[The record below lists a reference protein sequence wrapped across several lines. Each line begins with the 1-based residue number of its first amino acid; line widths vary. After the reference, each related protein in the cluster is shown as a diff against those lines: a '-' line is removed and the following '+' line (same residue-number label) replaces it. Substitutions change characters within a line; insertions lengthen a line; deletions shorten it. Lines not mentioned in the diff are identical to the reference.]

1 MHVLVCE
8 DDELIASGIVA
19 GPTAQ
24 GLTVEHVATASAA
37 RAMLKVA
44 EFDVMV
50 LDLGFPDEDG
60 LKLLQQLRHQGLEI
74 PVLILT
80 VRDSVT
86 DRVDGLQAGA
96 DDYLLKPFDLREL
109 APSLHTLL
117 RRVAGRSVN
126 LIEHGRLTYNPSS
139 RETLLGGQSVDLSRR
154 EQSLLQALL
163 HNRGR
168 VLSSEQLKDSVY
180 GFNDELESNALNVH
194 IHHLRRKLGNGIV
207 ETVRGLGYRLGPAD
221 GGEQLNRDEFAFAPE
236 PDPRRG
242 LRPDLGPGGGLDAQR
257 LAQPDD
263 VFPRPAAGGVGA
275 HGRRPDGAIA
285 GRCRPR
291 ARAPISAPSN

>member
-19 GPTAQ
+19 GLKAQ

-37 RAMLKVA
+37 RAMLGVA
-44 EFDVMV
+44 EFNVMV
-50 LDLGFPDEDG
+50 LDLGLPDEDG
-60 LKLLQQLRHQGLEI
+60 LKLLKQLRHQGLEI

-80 VRDSVT
+80 ARDSVT

-109 APSLHTLL
+109 AARLHTLL

-126 LIEHGRLTYNPSS
+126 LIEHGRLTYDPST
-139 RETLLGGQSVDLSRR
+139 RETLLGGQPVDLSRR

-221 GGEQLNRDEFAFAPE
+221 GGEE
-236 PDPRRG
+236 
-242 LRPDLGPGGGLDAQR
+242 
-257 LAQPDD
+257 
-263 VFPRPAAGGVGA
+263 
-275 HGRRPDGAIA
+275 
-285 GRCRPR
+285 
-291 ARAPISAPSN
+291 S

>member
-1 MHVLVCE
+1 MRVLVCE
-8 DDELIASGIVA
+8 DDELIASGIVS
-19 GPTAQ
+19 GLTAQ
-24 GLTVEHVATASAA
+24 GLTVEHVGSASAA
-37 RAMLKVA
+37 RAMIGVA

-50 LDLGFPDEDG
+50 LDLGLPDEDG
-60 LKLLQQLRHQGLEI
+60 LKLLKQLRQQGLEI

-80 VRDSVT
+80 ARDSVT

-109 APSLHTLL
+109 AARLHTLL
-117 RRVAGRSVN
+117 RRVAGRSIN
-126 LIEHGRLTYNPSS
+126 LIEHGRLTYDPSS
-139 RETLLGGQSVDLSRR
+139 REALLDGQPVDLSRR

-163 HNRGR
+163 HSRGR

-221 GGEQLNRDEFAFAPE
+221 GGE
-236 PDPRRG
+236 
-242 LRPDLGPGGGLDAQR
+242 
-257 LAQPDD
+257 
-263 VFPRPAAGGVGA
+263 
-275 HGRRPDGAIA
+275 
-285 GRCRPR
+285 
-291 ARAPISAPSN
+291 SSK

>member
-8 DDELIASGIVA
+8 DDDLIASGIVA
-19 GPTAQ
+19 GLGAQ
-24 GLTVEHVATASAA
+24 GFTVERVATAAAA
-37 RAMLKVA
+37 RAMLKAA
-44 EFDVMV
+44 EFDIMV
-50 LDLGFPDEDG
+50 LDLGLPDEDG
-60 LKLLQQLRHQGLEI
+60 LKLLQQQRSAGLEI

-80 VRDSVT
+80 ARDSVT
-86 DRVDGLQAGA
+86 NRVDGLQAGA

-109 APSLHTLL
+109 AARLQTLL

-139 RETLLGGQSVDLSRR
+139 RETLLDGQSVDLSRR
-154 EQSLLQALL
+154 EQALLQALL

-221 GGEQLNRDEFAFAPE
+221 GGE
-236 PDPRRG
+236 
-242 LRPDLGPGGGLDAQR
+242 DA
-257 LAQPDD
+257 
-263 VFPRPAAGGVGA
+263 
-275 HGRRPDGAIA
+275 
-285 GRCRPR
+285 
-291 ARAPISAPSN
+291 S

>member
-19 GPTAQ
+19 GLGAQ
-24 GLTVEHVATASAA
+24 GFTVERVGTAAAA
-37 RAMLKVA
+37 RAMLKAA
-44 EFDVMV
+44 EFDIMV
-50 LDLGFPDEDG
+50 LDLGLPDEDG
-60 LKLLQQLRHQGLEI
+60 LKLLQQQRSAGLEI

-80 VRDSVT
+80 ARDSVT
-86 DRVDGLQAGA
+86 NRVDGLQAGA

-109 APSLHTLL
+109 AARLQTLL

-126 LIEHGRLTYNPSS
+126 LIEHGLLSYDPSS

-154 EQSLLQALL
+154 EQALLQALL
-163 HNRGR
+163 HNKGR

-207 ETVRGLGYRLGPAD
+207 ETVRGLGYRLGPAGSAED
-221 GGEQLNRDEFAFAPE
+221 AP
-236 PDPRRG
+236 
-242 LRPDLGPGGGLDAQR
+242 
-257 LAQPDD
+257 
-263 VFPRPAAGGVGA
+263 
-275 HGRRPDGAIA
+275 
-285 GRCRPR
+285 
-291 ARAPISAPSN
+291 

>member
-8 DDELIASGIVA
+8 DDDLIASGIVA
-19 GPTAQ
+19 GLGAQ
-24 GLTVEHVATASAA
+24 GFTVERVATAAAA
-37 RAMLKVA
+37 RAMLKAA
-44 EFDVMV
+44 EFDIMV
-50 LDLGFPDEDG
+50 LDLGLPDEDG
-60 LKLLQQLRHQGLEI
+60 LKLLQQQRSAGLEI

-80 VRDSVT
+80 ARDSVT
-86 DRVDGLQAGA
+86 NRVDGLQAGA

-109 APSLHTLL
+109 AARLQTLL

-154 EQSLLQALL
+154 EQALLQALL

-221 GGEQLNRDEFAFAPE
+221 AGD
-236 PDPRRG
+236 
-242 LRPDLGPGGGLDAQR
+242 DA
-257 LAQPDD
+257 
-263 VFPRPAAGGVGA
+263 
-275 HGRRPDGAIA
+275 
-285 GRCRPR
+285 
-291 ARAPISAPSN
+291 S

>member
-8 DDELIASGIVA
+8 DDDLIASGIVA
-19 GPTAQ
+19 GLGAQ
-24 GLTVEHVATASAA
+24 GFTVERVATAAAA
-37 RAMLKVA
+37 RAMLKAA
-44 EFDVMV
+44 EFDIMV
-50 LDLGFPDEDG
+50 LDLGLPDEDG
-60 LKLLQQLRHQGLEI
+60 LKLLQQQRSAGLEI

-80 VRDSVT
+80 ARDSVT
-86 DRVDGLQAGA
+86 TRVDGLQAGA

-109 APSLHTLL
+109 AARLQTLL

-154 EQSLLQALL
+154 EQALLQALL

-221 GGEQLNRDEFAFAPE
+221 GGE
-236 PDPRRG
+236 
-242 LRPDLGPGGGLDAQR
+242 DA
-257 LAQPDD
+257 
-263 VFPRPAAGGVGA
+263 
-275 HGRRPDGAIA
+275 
-285 GRCRPR
+285 
-291 ARAPISAPSN
+291 S

>member
-8 DDELIASGIVA
+8 DDDLIASGIVA
-19 GPTAQ
+19 GLGAQ
-24 GLTVEHVATASAA
+24 GFTVERVATAAAA
-37 RAMLKVA
+37 RAMLKAA
-44 EFDVMV
+44 EFDIMV
-50 LDLGFPDEDG
+50 LDLGLPDEDG
-60 LKLLQQLRHQGLEI
+60 LKLLQQQRSAGLEI
-74 PVLILT
+74 PVLLLT
-80 VRDSVT
+80 ARDSVT
-86 DRVDGLQAGA
+86 NRVDGLQAGA

-109 APSLHTLL
+109 AARLQTLL

-154 EQSLLQALL
+154 EQALLQALL

-221 GGEQLNRDEFAFAPE
+221 GGE
-236 PDPRRG
+236 
-242 LRPDLGPGGGLDAQR
+242 DA
-257 LAQPDD
+257 
-263 VFPRPAAGGVGA
+263 
-275 HGRRPDGAIA
+275 
-285 GRCRPR
+285 
-291 ARAPISAPSN
+291 S